1 MFANYNQTALERMQ
15 ELIEQL
21 HKADIAYYRDDAPMM
36 SDREYDLLMDELKD
50 IEKKTGLVLSGSP
63 TQKVSGEILEELTP
77 VRHTKP
83 MLSAD
88 KTKSVE
94 DLIRFASKQKVLLS
108 WKMDGLT
115 LVLRYEN
122 GELKQAITRG
132 REGIIGEDVTH
143 TVRTFLNV
151 PLSIPI
157 RESFEVRGEGVV
169 SWKNFEKVNLS
180 LGGDYTHP
188 RNLAAGSVRK
198 LDASEAKK
206 RMLEFWAFEL
216 VSDQL
221 EPDSKLAQQ
230 QFLQANGFSVVPFV
244 FLNAMRDE
252 DTIRDAIEGFDP
264 KGFAY
269 PVDGLIMEYDDI
281 TMERAWVLQAIT
293 KTGLLL

>member
-157 RESFEVRGEGVV
+157 RESFEVRGEGVI
-169 SWKNFEKVNLS
+169 SWKTLRRSISVWVETIPTPEIWRPEASGNWMPVKPKRGCWNF
-180 LGGDYTHP
+180 
-188 RNLAAGSVRK
+188 
-198 LDASEAKK
+198 
-206 RMLEFWAFEL
+206 
-216 VSDQL
+216 
-221 EPDSKLAQQ
+221 
-230 QFLQANGFSVVPFV
+230 
-244 FLNAMRDE
+244 
-252 DTIRDAIEGFDP
+252 
-264 KGFAY
+264 
-269 PVDGLIMEYDDI
+269 
-281 TMERAWVLQAIT
+281 
-293 KTGLLL
+293 GLLSWSATSWNPTANWHSSNSCRPMAFLSFLLYS